1 MKRLRSVCSSMLASA
16 VGPVKLGQPVP
27 ESNFASDEKST
38 TPQPA
43 QRYMPSFFVCT
54 YPPVNGGSVPL
65 RRSTSYCAGVS
76 SSRHCL
82 SVLSVFVLIFPPDPV
97 SLRGTRRRRKRF
109 IRNQA
114 G

>member
-1 MKRLRSVCSSMLASA
+1 MFALAAGS
-16 VGPVKLGQPVP
+16 VKLGQPVP

-43 QRYMPSFFVCT
+43 QRYMPSSFVCT

-82 SVLSVFVLIFPPDPV
+82 SVLSVFVLISPPDPV
-97 SLRGTRRRRKRF
+97 PLRGTRARRKRF
-109 IRNQA
+109 HRNRA